1 MSSASCAAAAASTAD
16 VAVAAAVEVAAAV
29 VDGSPPKEVKESL
42 AASILR
48 LKVEQQTARDLKKK
62 LARELHNAQ
71 RRASRLKKRAR
82 QLTDSDLVEVL
93 KMREVHP
100 PVGGLAQVVPTESEP
115 AASVADPHS
124 NSE

>member
-1 MSSASCAAAAASTAD
+1 MSGASSAAAAASTAG
-16 VAVAAAVEVAAAV
+16 VPVAAAVEVAAAV
-29 VDGSPPKEVKESL
+29 VDGSPSKEVKESL

-93 KMREVHP
+93 KMREVQA
-100 PVGGLAQVVPTESEP
+100 PVGDLAQVVPKEHES
-115 AASVADPHS
+115 AAPVDKSPLR
-124 NSE
+124 